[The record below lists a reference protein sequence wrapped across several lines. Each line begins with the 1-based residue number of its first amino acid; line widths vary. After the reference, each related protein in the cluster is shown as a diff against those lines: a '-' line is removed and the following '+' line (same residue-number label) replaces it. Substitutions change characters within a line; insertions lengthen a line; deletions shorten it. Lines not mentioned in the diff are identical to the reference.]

1 MLLQDLFTPSRIKV
15 DMEALDK
22 EEVFE
27 ELVDYMLNVY
37 KITERNEII
46 KAITE
51 REKLMSTGIA
61 RGIALPHGKTDAV
74 NGIHGVL
81 GISKHGID
89 YEALD
94 NEPVYLV
101 FLVVS
106 SLSDSVQHIRVLKK
120 LAKLL
125 EMPDF
130 RMDLQHAENAEKAAR
145 LIVKYETLLDSDED

>member
-1 MLLQDLFTPSRIKV
+1 MLLEDLFTTTRIKV
-15 DMEALDK
+15 NVEAQDK

-27 ELVDYMLNVY
+27 ELVDYMTNSY
-37 KITERNEII
+37 KISGRNEII
-46 KAITE
+46 DAITE

-61 RGIALPHGKTDAV
+61 KGIALPHGKTEVV

-81 GISKHGID
+81 GISKQGID

-101 FLVVS
+101 FLIVS
-106 SLSDSVQHIRVLKK
+106 SLSDSIQHIRVLKK

-125 EMPDF
+125 EIPNF
-130 RMDLQHAENAEKAAR
+130 VIDLQRSDNAEKAAMV
-145 LIVKYETLLDSDED
+145 IVKYENLLDSDEN